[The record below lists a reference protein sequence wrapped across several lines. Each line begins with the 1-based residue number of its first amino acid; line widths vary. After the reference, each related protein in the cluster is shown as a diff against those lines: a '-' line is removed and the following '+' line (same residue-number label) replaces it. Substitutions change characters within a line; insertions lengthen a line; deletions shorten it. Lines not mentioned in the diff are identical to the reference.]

1 VDEHAVR
8 RAMDAYAAHLFATR
22 PEVEEVIVFGSFE
35 NGTYAPGS
43 DIDLFIVLCHADQS
57 PRDRIPAFLPADAFP
72 VPVDGF
78 PFTRA
83 EIAERTPSPLLDAVA
98 QSRWRYE
105 RVGIRGG
112 RTPKA

>member
-1 VDEHAVR
+1 M
-8 RAMDAYAAHLFATR
+8 RAKTAT
-22 PEVEEVIVFGSFE
+22 
-35 NGTYAPGS
+35 T
-43 DIDLFIVLCHADQS
+43 
-57 PRDRIPAFLPADAFP
+57 
-72 VPVDGF
+72 VDGF

-105 RVGIRGG
+105 RVGIRGD